1 MKSEKS
7 HDLSIAK
14 KIKSEN
20 LIFENS
26 IWMTVKDAARYLS
39 RTENAIRILICRKV
53 LRAYHLGRTVYLKR
67 SEIDSLIESSVL
79 NGGY

>member
-7 HDLSIAK
+7 RDFDPRGL
-14 KIKSEN
+14 KSRN
-20 LIFENS
+20 ALFENS
-26 IWMTVKDAARYLS
+26 IWMTVKDTARYLS
-39 RTENAIRILICRKV
+39 RSENAVRILICRKI

-67 SEIDSLIESSVL
+67 SEIDTLIESSVL

>member
-1 MKSEKS
+1 MKREKSLDFDSEK
-7 HDLSIAK
+7 L
-14 KIKSEN
+14 KSKN
-20 LIFENS
+20 ALFEIS

-67 SEIDSLIESSVL
+67 SEIDTLIESSVL